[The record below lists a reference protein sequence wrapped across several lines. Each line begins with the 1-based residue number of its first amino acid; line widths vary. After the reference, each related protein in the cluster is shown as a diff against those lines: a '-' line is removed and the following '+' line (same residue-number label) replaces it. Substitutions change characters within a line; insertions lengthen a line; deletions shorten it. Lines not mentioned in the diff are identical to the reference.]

1 MDLVQLKRFLV
12 AAEAGNLRRAATQ
25 LHVSQPALT
34 QSIKTLEQGLGVELF
49 ERSARGVTLTPY
61 GRALVPRA
69 RLMLNERERIARDM
83 TEVGGGDSLRI
94 KVGVAPYFS
103 RQIFPAAVLRV
114 LEDRPALQVDIVERH
129 TTELVKLLQEGEIEF
144 AFCVHNPV
152 IDADD
157 ALEFGSTYEER
168 YSIMARVGHPL
179 LRRRRASERDLAA
192 CSWVVHDSIQTMGLL
207 ARHFERRGLPAPPWS
222 ISTLSLPLMVSLLAR
237 SNLVALLPEDFTR
250 PEVAASRLRRIV
262 GHGID
267 VRGRAGIVTRRDA
280 VICAATRELMAHLR
294 TVCAETQ
301 RATRVLARNGPTRS
315 AISRGAS
322 SGG

>member
-49 ERSARGVTLTPY
+49 ERSARGVTLTPH

-69 RLMLNERERIARDM
+69 RLILNERERIARDM
-83 TEVGGGDSLRI
+83 AEVGGGEARCI

-103 RQIFPAAVLRV
+103 RQIFPTAVLRL
-114 LEDRPALQVDIVERH
+114 LEERPTLQVDIVERH

-157 ALEFGSTYEER
+157 ALEFGATYEER
-168 YSIMARVGHPL
+168 YSIMARAGHPL
-179 LRRRRASERDLAA
+179 SRRRRVSERDLAA
-192 CSWVVHDSIQTMGLL
+192 CSWVVHDSIQTLGLL
-207 ARHFERRGLPAPPWS
+207 ARQFERRGLAAPPWS

-237 SNLVALLPEDFTR
+237 SDLVALLPEDFTR
-250 PEVAASRLRRIV
+250 PEVAASRLRRIG

-267 VRGRAGIVTRRDA
+267 VRGRAGLVARRDA
-280 VICAATRELMAHLR
+280 VLGAATRELMAHLR
-294 TVCAETQ
+294 TVCGETQ
-301 RATRVLARNGPTRS
+301 RAAGR
-315 AISRGAS
+315 RGAA
-322 SGG
+322 GAE

>member
-12 AAEAGNLRRAATQ
+12 AAEAGNLRRAAGQ

-34 QSIKTLEQGLGVELF
+34 QSIKSLEQGLGVLLF
-49 ERSARGVTLTPY
+49 ARSARGVALTPF

-69 RLMLNERERIARDM
+69 RMMLSERERITRDM
-83 TEVGGGDSLRI
+83 AEVGGGDAQRVSI
-94 KVGVAPYFS
+94 GVAPYFS
-103 RQIFPAAVLRV
+103 RQIFPAAVLRA
-114 LEDRPALQVDIVERH
+114 LAARPALKVQIVERH

-144 AFCVHNPV
+144 AFCVHNPA

-157 ALEFGSTYEER
+157 SLEFLATYEER

-179 LRRRRASERDLAA
+179 LRRRRVKERDLAA
-192 CSWVVHDSIQTMGLL
+192 CSWIVHDSSATPGLL

-237 SNLVALLPEDFTR
+237 SDLIALLPEDFTR
-250 PEVAASRLRRIV
+250 PEVAASRLRRLV

-267 VRGRAGIVTRRDA
+267 VRGQAGIVVRREA
-280 VICAATRELMAHLR
+280 VTGTAARELIAHLR
-294 TVCAETQ
+294 AVCGETQ
-301 RATRVLARNGPTRS
+301 RAAGRRGGPQTAAAQVRE
-315 AISRGAS
+315 REAS
-322 SGG
+322 